1 MTKAIQNTI
10 SGVISYRERLFYIFA
25 ISICLLG
32 LLYAGL
38 VHSMV
43 QNIVA
48 REVLVKQN
56 RVYSGSIGELEA
68 KYFSLKNSV
77 NLATANSMGFSEPIS
92 LSYISSSGAFARA
105 GNDIQ

>member
-10 SGVISYRERLFYIFA
+10 SGVISYRERLFYVFS

-43 QNIVA
+43 HNIVA
-48 REVLVKQN
+48 REALVKQN
-56 RVYSGSIGELEA
+56 RVYAGSIGELEA
-68 KYFSLKNSV
+68 QYFSLKNSV
-77 NLATANSMGFSEPIS
+77 NIATAHSMGFSEPVT
-92 LSYISSSGAFARA
+92 LSYISSNGGVARA

>member
-10 SGVISYRERLFYIFA
+10 SGVISYRERLFYIFT
-25 ISICLLG
+25 ISICLFG

-48 REVLVKQN
+48 RETLVKQN
-56 RVYSGSIGELEA
+56 RIYAGSIGELEA
-68 KYFSLKNSV
+68 KYFSLKNSI
-77 NLATANSMGFSEPIS
+77 NISTAHLMGFSEPVS
-92 LSYISSSGAFARA
+92 LSYISSNAGFARV